1 MKTMMTATT
10 SMVSRRRRRG
20 IPPGRA
26 SGLAPRSMIIVFAPF
41 RVIVFGSAKAL
52 ALRLRNDWVRSKRGE
67 RRAQRGRA
75 CVCLYPWVPIGNAQ
89 GLAPMRLRHE

>member
-26 SGLAPRSMIIVFAPF
+26 SGLAPRSIIIVFAPSL
-41 RVIVFGSAKAL
+41 RVAATLGEQRRREDDEGGEFPGPQVAKRNL
-52 ALRLRNDWVRSKRGE
+52 ERLS
-67 RRAQRGRA
+67 
-75 CVCLYPWVPIGNAQ
+75 L
-89 GLAPMRLRHE
+89 